1 MISNTATF
9 KENSLLYKA
18 TIPIKTPSRRLEI
31 EASCWIA
38 RYSDEAT
45 YISSWIRSIDDHV
58 KDNLYNREIAISIPF
73 HFSLLAQIR
82 TAVDQTRYEI
92 CQLFRMK
99 ANHIAELKEVY
110 TTLEPYKDFRNE
122 ILPYDP
128 LIETA
133 PGIRRN
139 EDESR

>member
-18 TIPIKTPSRRLEI
+18 TIPIKTPLHRLEI

-38 RYSDEAT
+38 RYSDETT
-45 YISSWIRSIDDHV
+45 YISSWLHSIDDEDTLNRYH
-58 KDNLYNREIAISIPF
+58 REIAISIPF

-92 CQLFRMK
+92 CQLFSMK
-99 ANHIAELKEVY
+99 ANHLAQLNEFY
-110 TTLEPYKDFRNE
+110 TDLTPYKDFKSA

-133 PGIRRN
+133 PGIRREEN
-139 EDESR
+139 ETR